1 MNILFLTIGEI
12 IDINERGIYTD
23 LIRKFRDEGHH
34 VYVVSPRERKRKENS
49 TYIEQSGVHVLG
61 VKTLNLQKTNL
72 FEKGLATLLI
82 ERQFKNAIKR
92 NLKDVTFDLI
102 LYSTPPVTFTNV
114 IRFVKRR
121 DGAVSY
127 LLLKDIFPQ
136 NAVDMKLISKWNPI
150 YYWFRRKEKALY
162 RTSDY
167 IGCMSP
173 ANVAFVLKQNPF
185 VPKECIEVNP
195 NSIERIESEIKPCKK
210 SIRERYNL
218 PVETPVFIYGG
229 NLGKPQGV
237 DFLLKVLSENRDRN
251 DCYFLIIGSGTEFK
265 KIQLWFERNKPSNAQ
280 LIKGLPKK
288 EYDALVGCCDV
299 GLIFLDSRFTIPNYP
314 SRLLSYM
321 ENKLPIIAA
330 TDVNTDI
337 GRIAEAEG
345 YGFWC
350 ESVHVSDFNR
360 CLNSLLDKAVIE
372 RMGMLGFKY
381 LQDNYQVSSSYK
393 IIMNHFKVHPEN
405 FKSFTEET

>member
-1 MNILFLTIGEI
+1 M
-12 IDINERGIYTD
+12 
-23 LIRKFRDEGHH
+23 RKFRNEGHQ
-34 VYVVSPRERKRKENS
+34 VYIVSPREHRKWKKS
-49 TYIEQSGVHVLG
+49 SYLEQSGVHVLG

-72 FEKGLATLLI
+72 FEKGIATLLI
-82 ERQFKNAIKR
+82 ESQFKNAIKR

-102 LYSTPPVTFTNV
+102 LYSTPPITFTDV
-114 IRFVKRR
+114 VRFVKKR

-136 NAVDMKLISKWNPI
+136 NAVDIKLISRWNPV

-162 RTSDY
+162 RVSDY

-173 ANVAFVLKQNPF
+173 ANVEFVLTHNPF
-185 VPKECIEVNP
+185 VPKERIEVNP
-195 NSIERIESEIKPCKK
+195 NSIELIESDVKPCRK
-210 SIRERYNL
+210 SIREKYNL
-218 PVETPVFIYGG
+218 PIDIPVFIYGG

-237 DFLLKVLSENRDRN
+237 DFLLKVLSENRNRN
-251 DCYFLIIGSGTEFK
+251 DCYFMIIGSGTESQ

-280 LIKGLPKK
+280 LIKGLPKN
-288 EYDALVGCCDV
+288 EYDTLVGCCDV

-321 ENKLPIIAA
+321 ENKLPVIAA

-350 ESVHVSDFNR
+350 ESVDVRDFNR
-360 CLNSLLDKAVIE
+360 CLNSLLDKTVVDK
-372 RMGMLGFKY
+372 MGMSGFKY
-381 LQDNYQVSSSYK
+381 LQDNYRVSFSYK
-393 IIMNHFKVHPEN
+393 IIMSHFK
-405 FKSFTEET
+405 